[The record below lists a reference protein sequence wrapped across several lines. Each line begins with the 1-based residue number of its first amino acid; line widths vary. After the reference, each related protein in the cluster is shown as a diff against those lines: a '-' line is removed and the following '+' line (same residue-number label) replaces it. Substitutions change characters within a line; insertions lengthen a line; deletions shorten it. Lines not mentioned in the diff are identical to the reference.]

1 MRNGYVEA
9 GNRYTLFCAAS
20 FYALCLWQIIRI
32 EMAKRIRISN
42 ESLNCYGTWVKTE
55 GADCSQFEKNP
66 VLLYMHWR
74 GMIIGNIK
82 NFKVENGEITGE
94 PYFDEVRDESKIAKQ
109 QYEKGTLV
117 MCSANFEVLE
127 LSEEPTLLKPGQTR
141 PTVTKCKL
149 VEVSM
154 VDIGGNDDALVLLS
168 YQGKELKLAAGEDCA
183 ALPLLKTNSGDA
195 PLNNNPQTETEM
207 TDFKAIAL
215 KLGLPETA
223 TENEVL
229 TSIGI
234 LLGYK
239 TANETLQQEKETLQL
254 AGITQVVD
262 GAIGAH
268 KITAEKKAHF
278 ITLGKTVGI
287 ESLKLTFDAMNAV
300 VKPTDIIGSGASM
313 TLAGAGGDWKKLS
326 DVPSEKLMELRDND
340 KPSYMK
346 LYRAEYGVDCPK
358 Y

>member
-1 MRNGYVEA
+1 MGVVS
-9 GNRYTLFCAAS
+9 LP
-20 FYALCLWQIIRI
+20 QIKANV
-32 EMAKRIRISN
+32 MAKRIRISN
-42 ESLNCYGTWVKTE
+42 EQLNCYGTWVKTD
-55 GADCSQFEKNP
+55 GANCEQFEKNP

-109 QYEKGTLV
+109 QYDKGTLV
-117 MCSANFEVLE
+117 MCSANFDVLE
-127 LSEEPTLLKPGQTR
+127 LSEDPALLKPGQTR
-141 PTVTKCKL
+141 PTVTKSKL

-168 YQGKELKLAAGEDCA
+168 YQGKELKLAAGEECD
-183 ALPLLKTNSGDA
+183 ALPLLKTNGGEQS

-207 TDFKAIAL
+207 DYKAIAL

-229 TSIGI
+229 GAISI

-239 TANETLQQEKETLQL
+239 AANETLQQEKETLQL
-254 AGITQVVD
+254 AGITGAVD
-262 GAIGAH
+262 AAIGAH

-278 ITLGKTVGI
+278 IALGKTVGI
-287 ESLKLTFDAMNAV
+287 ESLKLTFDAMNAT
-300 VKPTDIIGSGASM
+300 VKPTDIIGSGAGM
-313 TLAGAGGDWKKLS
+313 TLSGAGGDWKKLS
-326 DVPSEKLMELRDND
+326 DVPAEKLMELRDND